1 MTTPVPMVDL
11 ALPVRF
17 DGRCL
22 VLVSGDA
29 RQRAVARIVLL
40 TEPGELPWR
49 TDFGAG
55 LARLRHQRIDA
66 VAAEV
71 LRVQVRDAFRRWLP
85 SVTPTAVTVERE
97 PGSDQVSL
105 LVALG
110 GTDAALE
117 VTP

>member
-1 MTTPVPMVDL
+1 MTTPVPVVDL

-17 DGRCL
+17 DGRSL

-29 RQRAVARIVLL
+29 RQHAVARIVLL

-49 TDFGAG
+49 TDFGTG
-55 LARLRHQRIDA
+55 LGRLRHQRIDA

-85 SVTPTAVTVERE
+85 SVTPTDVTVERE
-97 PGSDQVSL
+97 AGSDQL
-105 LVALG
+105 TLRVALG
-110 GTDAALE
+110 GTGALE

>member
-1 MTTPVPMVDL
+1 MTTPVPIVDV

-17 DGRCL
+17 DGLSL

-85 SVTPTAVTVERE
+85 AVTPTALTVERAA
-97 PGSDQVSL
+97 GTDQLSL
-105 LVALG
+105 RVALG
-110 GTDAALE
+110 GTDAAVE